1 MKNFPSE
8 YLYVDEEGNTFY
20 KRYEEKKEACN
31 VNAYTLASTPVVFS
45 NKSTI
50 KTIFKLIDKN
60 EYLKPFLF
68 YFNEFE
74 AELNNEPKHDI
85 KGFIRWYWCEIDV
98 RENYF
103 NSSFPKMEVDGID
116 ENGESFGLEFLS
128 CNEIA
133 DLQLRFD
140 NDLIVLDSNGREI
153 KRIYT
158 HPTLFHVIYGLFWE
172 LSFFGD
178 PMARDKKAKE
188 LLDELNKNK
197 EEKENE

>member
-50 KTIFKLIDKN
+50 KTIFKLIDRN

-74 AELNNEPKHDI
+74 AELNNEPKHNI
-85 KGFIRWYWCEIDV
+85 KGKIRFQWDEIDLSD
-98 RENYF
+98 NYF
-103 NSSFPKMEVDGID
+103 NVIYPKMEIDGID
-116 ENGESFGLEFLS
+116 DNNEVFGLEFLS
-128 CNEIA
+128 CNEIVN
-133 DLQLRFD
+133 LPLLFNNEFLIK
-140 NDLIVLDSNGREI
+140 NDGKILKN
-153 KRIYT
+153 IYT

-178 PMARDKKAKE
+178 PTARDEKAKE
-188 LLDELNKNK
+188 LLDKLNKNK
-197 EEKENE
+197 EEKENK